1 MICNISSWFA
11 INTIS
16 DIARRIC
23 MLYAKYHITIKLHA
37 TLYVSSIHNLHNTYI
52 IPCIQEMKTC
62 FSQNIGQMVKP
73 SKHVGLVCQSGV
85 VCSSCPPSRK
95 LISACWIQ
103 FSTSAFPCVAKI
115 LTHPQGKAST
125 TWRKKHLWVWW
136 TIFANCHQTWMNW
149 LSFWTMLPLQF
160 QGTSHNNNQ
169 SGTTRRL

>member
-1 MICNISSWFA
+1 MHTN
-11 INTIS
+11 S
-16 DIARRIC
+16 DIAYHIC
-23 MLYAKYHITIKLHA
+23 MYVICKIHITIKLHA

-115 LTHPQGKAST
+115 LTHPRGRLVPLEEKTPLGLVDNLCKLPSNVNELTQFLNHVATSISGNIPQQQSK
-125 TWRKKHLWVWW
+125 WNNPK
-136 TIFANCHQTWMNW
+136 IINCH
-149 LSFWTMLPLQF
+149 
-160 QGTSHNNNQ
+160 TSK
-169 SGTTRRL
+169 SRP